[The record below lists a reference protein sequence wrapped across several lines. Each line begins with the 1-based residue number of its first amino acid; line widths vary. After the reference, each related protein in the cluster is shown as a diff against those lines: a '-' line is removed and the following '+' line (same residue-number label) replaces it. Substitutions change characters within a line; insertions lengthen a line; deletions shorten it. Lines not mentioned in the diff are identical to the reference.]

1 MEKLHAI
8 IPAGGAGSRLWPL
21 SRQSR
26 PKFLLDLETSGKS
39 LLQKTALR
47 LAPVSAS
54 ITVVTGHKHV
64 VEVQKQLQALV
75 DLKKLPENLPVAVI
89 TEPAARDSMAAIG
102 LATYLL
108 AKKYGDD
115 AVVGSFAADHSILR
129 PAVLQN
135 AVRVAIGAADAGYV
149 TTIGLTPESPST
161 AFGYIQPTD
170 EEIAEGAFLV
180 KRFVEK
186 PSVTAAAKY
195 VKAGYLWN
203 AGMFVMQ
210 SGVLKKHLAQ
220 LRPDMDKALS
230 HIADSWSLLERQ
242 EILNREWKS
251 IEPIAID
258 HAIAEPVASQG
269 GVATVIMSE
278 SGWTDLGDFEALD
291 AVAGDDPSNLA
302 HVVIDSK
309 AAIIR
314 VPSDKAVV
322 VIGVPDAIVVDTG
335 DALLVTTR
343 ENAQRVKEG
352 VDVLKVDGQE
362 RFL

>member
-64 VEVQKQLQALV
+64 GEVQKQLQALV

-89 TEPAARDSMAAIG
+89 TEPAPRDSMAAIG

-129 PAVLQN
+129 PAIFQD
-135 AVRVAIGAADAGYV
+135 AVRGAIGAAEEGYV
-149 TTIGLTPESPST
+149 TTIGLKPESVST
-161 AFGYIQPTD
+161 AFGYIQPTVELVTD
-170 EEIAEGAFLV
+170 EAFLV

-186 PSVTAAAKY
+186 PSAEAAAKY
-195 VKAGYLWN
+195 LKAGYLWN
-203 AGMFVMQ
+203 AGMFVMKA
-210 SGVLKKHLAQ
+210 GVLKKHLAK
-220 LRPDMDKALS
+220 LHPEMDKSLN
-230 HIADSWSLLERQ
+230 HIADGWSLLERQ
-242 EILNREWKS
+242 EILKREWKS
-251 IEPIAID
+251 IERIAID

-269 GVATVIMSE
+269 GVATMIMSD

-291 AVAGDDPSNLA
+291 ALGDSSPNNPA
-302 HVVIDSK
+302 HVAIDSNDSV
-309 AAIIR
+309 IR
-314 VPSDKAVV
+314 VSSDKAVV
-322 VIGVPDAIVVDTG
+322 VVGVPGAIVVDTG

-343 ENAQRVKEG
+343 ANAQRVKEG
-352 VDVLKVDGQE
+352 VDALRADGQE